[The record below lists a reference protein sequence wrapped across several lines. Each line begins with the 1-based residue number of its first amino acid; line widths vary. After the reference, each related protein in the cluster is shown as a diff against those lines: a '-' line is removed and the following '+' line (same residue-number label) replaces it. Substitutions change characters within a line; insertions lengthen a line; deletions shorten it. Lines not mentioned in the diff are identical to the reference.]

1 MASLGLD
8 MAHID
13 ISLNHAILLPNTH
26 FRNIRAC
33 KPIERTYLAAD
44 IAGMVTPPRKP
55 LLSTQ
60 ARRTLEL
67 LDGFEHGVAEEFLT
81 LSGFKREMLA
91 NLVLAGLI
99 TVVTETIQAGT
110 STTMAERY
118 HITDAGRR
126 ALEE

>member
-44 IAGMVTPPRKP
+44 IAGMVTPP
-55 LLSTQ
+55 
-60 ARRTLEL
+60 
-67 LDGFEHGVAEEFLT
+67 
-81 LSGFKREMLA
+81 
-91 NLVLAGLI
+91 
-99 TVVTETIQAGT
+99 
-110 STTMAERY
+110 
-118 HITDAGRR
+118 
-126 ALEE
+126 